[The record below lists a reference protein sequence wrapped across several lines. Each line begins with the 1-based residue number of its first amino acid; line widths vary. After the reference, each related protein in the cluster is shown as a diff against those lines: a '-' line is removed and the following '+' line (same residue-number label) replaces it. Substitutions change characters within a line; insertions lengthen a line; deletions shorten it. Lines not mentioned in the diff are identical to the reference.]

1 MKYQRGF
8 TLGGVFF
15 FMILVGFFAYG
26 AARILPAYMD
36 YWVVQKVLKNALSQP
51 DVANLKER
59 NIRDK
64 FTKEMSLNN
73 VKVVSAEDLVFEPIA
88 NGMKVSVDFS
98 VKKPFMGPVN
108 LCMDFHAEAS
118 TQ

>member
-1 MKYQRGF
+1 MKFQRGV
-8 TLGGVFF
+8 TLGSVFF
-15 FMILVGFFAYG
+15 LMMLLGFFAYG

-36 YWVVQKVLKNALSQP
+36 YWVVKKVLTNTLSQP
-51 DVANLKER
+51 DAANLKER
-59 NIRDK
+59 DIRDK

-73 VKVVSAEDLVFEPIA
+73 VKTVSADDLVFEPIA

-98 VKKPFMGPVN
+98 VKQAFMGPVN

>member
-1 MKYQRGF
+1 MKHQRGV
-8 TLGGVFF
+8 TLGSVLF
-15 FMILVGFFAYG
+15 FMVLVGFGVYAV
-26 AARILPAYMD
+26 ARILPAYMD
-36 YWVVQKVLKNALSQP
+36 YWVVKKVLTNTLNQP
-51 DVANLKER
+51 DAANLKER
-59 NIRDK
+59 DVRDK

-73 VKVVSAEDLVFEPIA
+73 VTVVTADDLVFEPIA
-88 NGMKVSVDFS
+88 NGMKVSVEFS